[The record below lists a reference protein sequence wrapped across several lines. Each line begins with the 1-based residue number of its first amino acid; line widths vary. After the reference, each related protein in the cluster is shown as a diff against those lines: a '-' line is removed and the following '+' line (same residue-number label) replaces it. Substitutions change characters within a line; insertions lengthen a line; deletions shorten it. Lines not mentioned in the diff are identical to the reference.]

1 MVKPP
6 NILLTG
12 VNGVGKSTILN
23 LFPGE
28 IVLEIDDNFNE
39 IIQKTISI
47 SNVKKIESCIVRE
60 IDIRELI
67 TNFNSYHNIITLIDI
82 ICLVIDST
90 ERNILESQELLLK
103 LRENAPDVK
112 YFIIANFQ
120 DRKSISWNEDKI
132 ESNLKLKTF
141 GFSAIQDDSEQIIS
155 SIIKEILKITFQKKK
170 NEFSDIYS
178 LKEVNDIWSKIEKAI
193 LTESKQDFKE
203 AAKLFSE
210 ASLEIKKLNLEND
223 EFAALY
229 YLCRA
234 WQALVLGY
242 QNKNIQKFAEA
253 EIVFNQANEH
263 LKDKNLKNLVYANS
277 IFCEILKLSSQFDEI
292 ENPDREELYYPKIH
306 NLIKRAI
313 EFYNDSGF
321 AKEMEWAKNTLNQLK
336 I

>member
-28 IVLEIDDNFNE
+28 VVLEIDDSFNE
-39 IIQKTISI
+39 IIQKSIVI
-47 SNVKKIESCIVRE
+47 SNIKKIDNCILRE

-67 TNFNSYHNIITLIDI
+67 DNFNSYYNIISLIDI

-103 LRENAPDVK
+103 LRESVPDVK
-112 YFIIANFQ
+112 YFVIANFQ

-141 GFSAIQDDSEQIIS
+141 GFSAIQDDSEQILS

-170 NEFSDIYS
+170 NKLSDIYS
-178 LKEVNDIWSKIEKAI
+178 LKEVNDILSKIEKAI

-210 ASLEIKKLNLEND
+210 ASLEIKKLSLENND
-223 EFAALY
+223 FAALY
-229 YLCRA
+229 YLCQA
-234 WQALVLGY
+234 WQSLVLGR
-242 QNKNIQKFAEA
+242 QNKNVQKFAEA
-253 EIVFNQANEH
+253 EIIFNQANEH

-277 IFCEILKLSSQFDEI
+277 IFCEILKLSTQFDEL
-292 ENPDREELYYPKIH
+292 ENPDREEVYYPKIH

-321 AKEMEWAKNTLNQLK
+321 IKEIEWAKSTLSELK
-336 I
+336 M